1 MDDRRLE
8 TIIGRLLQ
16 IGVLVAAA
24 TVFAGGVLYLIQS
37 HSGHVDY
44 RSFVPGGPNIRT
56 LSGIVL
62 SAAHFE
68 SQGLIQLGL
77 LLLIATPVA
86 RVGMAVVGFALERS
100 LVHSS
105 QRHRPGDSRL
115 QPDSRHLTH
124 ECPHQSRAL
133 SGQVSFETLRWI

>member
-8 TIIGRLLQ
+8 NIIGRLLQ

-24 TVFAGGVLYLIQS
+24 TVLAGGILYLIQS

-44 RSFVPGGPNIRT
+44 RSFVPGGPGLRT

-62 SAAHFE
+62 SAAHFQ

-86 RVGMAVVGFALERS
+86 RVALAVVGFALERDRLYTVVS
-100 LVHSS
+100 LIVLVILAFSLIHA
-105 QRHRPGDSRL
+105 
-115 QPDSRHLTH
+115 T
-124 ECPHQSRAL
+124 
-133 SGQVSFETLRWI
+133 